1 MQIESERSTSYLLE
15 QWAAWALTGGENLS
29 YPHVEPFARTPSAA
43 TTPQITDEEAT
54 AIDGI
59 VARLMKRDPQMGNV
73 TVDYFMTGCNVSAIS
88 RRYRI
93 SRAQVD
99 VLVRSGIAWVDA
111 TRMAYVEAA

>member
-15 QWAAWALTGGENLS
+15 QWAAWAMSGGENLS
-29 YPHVEPFARTPSAA
+29 YPHVVPFARLPSAA
-43 TTPQITDEEAT
+43 VSPQITDDDAEAV
-54 AIDGI
+54 DRI
-59 VARLMKRDPQMGNV
+59 VARLMRRDPQMGNV
-73 TVDYFMTGCNVSAIS
+73 TVDYFMTGCNVSAIA
-88 RRYRI
+88 RRHKI